1 MKYFFLALIFT
12 MSLSTTNAQNSNIIH
27 LKNKTIEVIGL
38 EHWTVKMIQDSLNKY
53 SPGDSLQSHA
63 CAAILRFNLH
73 FADAAVMVSFLD
85 TTNYSKQ
92 YVLVSVVEPE
102 DSARVHYRKNAIDFD
117 SLSIKP
123 EWKPGVNM
131 IIRHPMGFQAG
142 ITLSLM
148 NDSTKKS
155 FNYSFMDTTGVAS
168 FEAFLKSH
176 SSSLDGEEART
187 ALRTDPNTYDQMIAA
202 AILTQ
207 FSENDSTWWS
217 LLESQLDSRGP
228 VSAVAQQ
235 VLRALAANN
244 AHPINWAPE
253 AGTIHSIL
261 DGTDLFSLPVV
272 CNALTGTGANPQ
284 WAKAF
289 LKGGGRM
296 LLAYAG
302 AHLEFVNKPAL
313 KLLRELSGKDY
324 GSNIKLWRQ
333 WIESL

>member
-1 MKYFFLALIFT
+1 MKYFFLALILT
-12 MSLSTTNAQNSNIIH
+12 MSLSITNAQTSNIIH
-27 LKNKTIEVIGL
+27 LNNKTIEVIGL

-63 CAAILRFNLH
+63 CAAILRFKLH
-73 FADAAVMVSFLD
+73 FADAAVMVSFPD
-85 TTNYSKQ
+85 TTDYSKQ

-102 DSARVHYRKNAIDFD
+102 DSVMVHYRKNSIDFD

-123 EWKPGVNM
+123 EWKLGINM

-142 ITLSLM
+142 LSLSLM
-148 NDSTKKS
+148 NDSAKKS

-176 SSSLDGEEART
+176 SSSLDGEEARS
-187 ALRTDPNTYDQMIAA
+187 ALRTDLNTYDQMIAA

-207 FSENDSTWWS
+207 FSEDDSTWWS

-228 VSAVAQQ
+228 VPSVAQQ
-235 VLRALAANN
+235 VLWGLAAYK
-244 AHPINWAPE
+244 AHPINWVPE
-253 AGTIHSIL
+253 ASTIHSIL
-261 DGTDLFSLPVV
+261 DGTDLFSLPAV
-272 CNALTGTGANPQ
+272 CNALTRTGANPK

-289 LKGGGRM
+289 LRDGGRM

-302 AHLEFVNKPAL
+302 AQQEYASKPAL

-324 GSNIKLWRQ
+324 GNKIEFWRK
-333 WIESL
+333 WIGSL